1 MSVRQ
6 YATPLA
12 FKQALEQRL
21 KSSSAT
27 GMDFGRRRQLLVF
40 DRFLARLTQVA
51 GDAVTLKGGLVLELR
66 LERERTTK
74 DIDVRMMGSPR
85 DVLER
90 LQEAGRLDLGDSMRF
105 EIQPDEEHPEI
116 QSEGMQ
122 YEGYRYRAECRLA
135 GMIYGRPFGV
145 DVAFG
150 DPLIGEPDIVTAE
163 DTLGFAGI
171 APPAIRLYP
180 VVSHI
185 AEKLHALTMPRR
197 RPNSRVRDLP
207 DIALLAT
214 TGSIDGSMLRRA
226 IETTFEFRDTRLPNL
241 GSWGRHCGATGERP
255 RRARKSTPAAAA
267 SPRGGLNPSLR
278 HLLFAPEI
286 HQQLPRICCYSIH
299 SASSSSP
306 TSALSIFAEV
316 CLSSRCGRRSLC

>member
-1 MSVRQ
+1 MTVRQ

-21 KSSSAT
+21 KSSSTT
-27 GMDFGRRRQLLVF
+27 GTDFGRRRQLLVF

-51 GDAVTLKGGLVLELR
+51 GGAVTLKGGLALELR
-66 LERERTTK
+66 VERARTTK
-74 DIDVRMMGSPR
+74 DIDLRMMGSSR

-105 EIQPDEEHPEI
+105 EIQPDDEHPEI
-116 QSEGMQ
+116 QNEGMQ

-150 DPLIGEPDIVTAE
+150 DPLIGEPDIITAE
-163 DTLGFAGI
+163 DTLDFAGI
-171 APPAIRLYP
+171 APPALRLYP

-185 AEKLHALTMPRR
+185 AEKLHALTMPRS

-226 IETTFEFRDTRLPNL
+226 IETTFEFRDTHPVPTEVPAPPDFWEAPYAAMAATDELPWATMTEVALAVARFLVPVL
-241 GSWGRHCGATGERP
+241 GHNERGIWE
-255 RRARKSTPAAAA
+255 PADWNWR
-267 SPRGGLNPSLR
+267 PVLW
-278 HLLFAPEI
+278 
-286 HQQLPRICCYSIH
+286 
-299 SASSSSP
+299 
-306 TSALSIFAEV
+306 
-316 CLSSRCGRRSLC
+316 